1 VECTELEAVPGILSA
16 YDDWMQDAKHG
27 DMVVYWRGDLQY
39 DRQVV
44 ISDNDPDRAEKR
56 KMLSALN
63 VLANRIIDD
72 AKAGRVALTQKRL
85 GYSTFE
91 YRALRIR
98 ELRRTNNATT
108 RLRDDNLVPA

>member
-1 VECTELEAVPGILSA
+1 VERTELEAVPGILSA

-44 ISDNDPDRAEKR
+44 VSDDDPDRAEKR
-56 KMLSALN
+56 KMLFALN
-63 VLANRIIDD
+63 VLANRIVDD
-72 AKAGRVALTQKRL
+72 AKAGRVALTQRRL

-98 ELRRTNNATT
+98 DVHRINNAIT
-108 RLRDDNLVPA
+108 RLRNDNLVPA